1 MGTKRKYTLYMS
13 NCIYYTIYIW
23 TILYVAS
30 RFIESA
36 VRVFRL
42 IVSSPTYSWQLATLV
57 ALRILKIL
65 FKRCHPSHPPL
76 STSPVFTPNPSGA
89 SHLTNHPTLS
99 GSVFL
104 FPQFPNTKCFCVTQN
119 EFKCDRHRRHLCD
132 NVRRRAYIETYI
144 CIYNILYVCIHIQK
158 IIQLPA
164 ESSDWF
170 VGYFLRGRRESNSY
184 KFPDILQ
191 DSDTKTDRNISFKV
205 IARFGNSFTTCHFCS
220 SI

>member
-1 MGTKRKYTLYMS
+1 MYMD
-13 NCIYYTIYIW
+13 NTICSFSIHWVGCARVSFDRQLTYLQLTTGHI
-23 TILYVAS
+23 S
-30 RFIESA
+30 RIENSENS
-36 VRVFRL
+36 FQKMP
-42 IVSSPTYSWQLATLV
+42 SQSPT
-57 ALRILKIL
+57 ALHLSGL
-65 FKRCHPSHPPL
+65 PP
-76 STSPVFTPNPSGA
+76 PNPSGA

-132 NVRRRAYIETYI
+132 NVRRRAYIEIYI

-164 ESSDWF
+164 ESSDWS
-170 VGYFLRGRRESNSY
+170 VRYFLRGRRESNSY

-191 DSDTKTDRNISFKV
+191 DSDTKTDRNISLKV
-205 IARFGNSFTTCHFCS
+205 IARFGNNFTTCHFCS